1 MGRKLK
7 DVKIKTTEISWEDAR
22 FSHPRIT
29 ELGWGIAE
37 SGVKLLLVE
46 RDRYPY
52 IVTGKYVIN
61 GGLSKWVTPDFDII
75 NDKIERDTFYHIE
88 DDQTKLIG
96 WAELPE
102 PTYYLNNNNQRR

>member
-7 DVKIKTTEISWEDAR
+7 DVEIKTTEISWEDAR

-37 SGVKLLLVE
+37 SGAKLLLIE
-46 RDRYPY
+46 RDRRPY
-52 IVTGKYVIN
+52 IITGKYVIS
-61 GGLSKWVTPDFDII
+61 GGVSMWVTPDFDLI
-75 NDKIERDTFYHIE
+75 NDKIERDTFFHIE
-88 DDQTKLIG
+88 DDKTKLIG

-102 PTYYLNNNNQRR
+102 PTYYLNNQRR